1 MIFSL
6 PSNWWGQQSSGFK
19 SMKLVYLAQSEV
31 PSQTA
36 NSVHVMKMC
45 DAFAAQ
51 GVETSLWLPGWR
63 SEVDTAQA
71 YEFYGVQRRFQLRW
85 LPVIPWLKS
94 SYAYAWQVWVHLV
107 FGKQQADLVFSRS
120 LLGAAA
126 ALLAGRELVLEVHE
140 PMRHSGR
147 LQGLMFDWI
156 VRHKRFR
163 KLVVITHA
171 LKDWHLQ
178 HNLLPEALILV
189 APDGADVPLE
199 LEPQVLG
206 SGQIRLQ
213 LGYVGSLHQGKGVE
227 LLLPLA
233 KALPEVD
240 VHVVGGSGEQLQAW
254 KCRAEGIS
262 NMHFHGFMKPAQAH
276 GFMLGM
282 DALLAP
288 NQRVVKGVGGSD
300 IGRWTSPL
308 KIFEYMAARRPILA
322 SDLPVL
328 REVLDDGRNCL
339 LADAENVDAWCANV
353 HRLQAEAGL
362 AARLSDNAYADLQG
376 RFSWA
381 CRAKGLLS
389 AVMPSEERVS

>member
-1 MIFSL
+1 
-6 PSNWWGQQSSGFK
+6 
-19 SMKLVYLAQSEV
+19 MKLLYLAQSEV

-51 GVETSLWLPGWR
+51 GVETCLWLPGWQ
-63 SEVDTAQA
+63 SAVDTTQA
-71 YEFYGVQRRFQLRW
+71 YGFYGVQPRFELRW
-85 LPVIPWLKS
+85 LPVMPWLKP

-107 FGKQQADLVFSRS
+107 FGKARADLVFSRS
-120 LLGAAA
+120 LLAAAA

-140 PMRHSGR
+140 PMRHAGH

-178 HNLLPEALILV
+178 QGLLPADRILV
-189 APDGADVPLE
+189 APDGADMPEQDVPARE
-199 LEPQVLG
+199 AAQP
-206 SGQIRLQ
+206 RLQ
-213 LGYVGSLHQGKGVE
+213 LGYIGSLHQGKGVE

-233 KALPEVD
+233 RALPDMD
-240 VHVVGGSGEQLQAW
+240 VHVVGGSGEQLRTWVCQ
-254 KCRAEGIS
+254 AEGIT
-262 NMHFHGFMKPAQAH
+262 NLRFHGFMKPAEVH
-276 GFMLGM
+276 GFMGSM

-308 KIFEYMAARRPILA
+308 KIFEYMAARKPILA

-339 LADAENVDAWCANV
+339 LADAESVEAWVANV
-353 HRLQAEAGL
+353 RRLQDEPEL
-362 AARLSDNAYADLQG
+362 AKRLADNAYRDLQV
-376 RFSWA
+376 RFSWT
-381 CRAKGLLS
+381 CRARRLLS
-389 AVMPSEERVS
+389 DWHKPMRQVS